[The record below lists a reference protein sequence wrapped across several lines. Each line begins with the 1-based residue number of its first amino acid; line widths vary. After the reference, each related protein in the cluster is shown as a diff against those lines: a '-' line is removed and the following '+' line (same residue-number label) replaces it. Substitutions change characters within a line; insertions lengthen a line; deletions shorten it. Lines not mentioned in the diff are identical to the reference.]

1 VLRRIGAQ
9 VRVVVCCGCK
19 EEGRSL
25 SASLNKARG
34 SPRERKGTGRP
45 TSLPLMVGGPS
56 GRKEGKGKGEND
68 RGLKV
73 GDLLP

>member
-1 VLRRIGAQ
+1 
-9 VRVVVCCGCK
+9 VREQK
-19 EEGRSL
+19 GRQELLHGL
-25 SASLNKARG
+25 SKARG
-34 SPRERKGTGRP
+34 RKGKRKGTGRP
-45 TSLPLMVGGPS
+45 ASLPLMAGGSS